1 MKKENN
7 LKKTKMNLISC
18 SFIILSCVLYKYGC
32 ILYYMI
38 FLIPFLF
45 IDIFKE
51 NYKKIHILKS
61 LYSIFLFFLIN
72 SLLVIH
78 QKPIISFDSVSSL
91 VAYLNVI
98 IICFINLFLYFS
110 SFQSFF
116 TRKDNIFFLLFLSI
130 FFSVS
135 VLYFLHSDKIMQVDF
150 KYIVFFILLYVFF
163 VKNAFNKDTCI
174 KLNFL
179 FSLSPL
185 ITVITSIIIM
195 YFIIRAPICHE
206 NCYRMLGM
214 VGFTYLLYFQ
224 IVSISSIVFLFLP
237 EKYFL
242 SKYYNLN
249 RCLLLILL
257 LFGAC
262 IQFEKFKFLIY

>member
-1 MKKENN
+1 MEKENN
-7 LKKTKMNLISC
+7 SKKTKMNLISF
-18 SFIILSCVLYKYGC
+18 SFIILSCFLYKYGC

-51 NYKKIHILKS
+51 NYKKIYILKS
-61 LYSIFLFFLIN
+61 LYSVFLFFLIN
-72 SLLVIH
+72 SLLVVH
-78 QKPIISFDSVSSL
+78 QKPIISFSSL
-91 VAYLNVI
+91 SGFVVYLNVI
-98 IICFINLFLYFS
+98 IICFINIFLYFS
-110 SFQSFF
+110 SFQLFF
-116 TRKDNIFFLLFLSI
+116 TRKENLFLLAFLSV

-135 VLYFLHSDKIMQVDF
+135 VFYFLYSDKTMQVDF
-150 KYIVFFILLYVFF
+150 KYILFFILLYVFF
-163 VKNAFNKDTCI
+163 VKNSFSKDICI

-185 ITVITSIIIM
+185 ITLIAAFIIM
-195 YFIIRAPICHE
+195 FFIIRALICHE

-224 IVSISSIVFLFLP
+224 IVSISSIFFLFLP